1 MHFITAFRYDTEKW
15 QVFPIKQERVKTKG
29 AILSNIKKIYI
40 YICVIFFVDMLHYK

>member
-40 YICVIFFVDMLHYK
+40 YIYALYFL